1 MVKVKVCGITRLSDA
16 EAALALGAD
25 FIGFN
30 FWPGTRRFIAPENA
44 ARIIRGLKS
53 KAGLVGVFVNQPL
66 PEVKEIIKRLKL
78 DYAQLHGDE
87 PWDYCREIPVPVIK
101 ALRLGSEQDLEAM
114 AAYEKVLWLID
125 SRTKGFGG
133 SGQSPDWALAGKA
146 GKLAGKIILAGGL
159 NAENVA
165 QAIKA
170 VKPWAVDAASGV
182 ESSPGVKDQAKLR
195 NFFQAVK
202 NAAR

>member
-30 FWPGTRRFIAPENA
+30 FWPGTRRFITPENA

-125 SRTKGFGG
+125 SRTQGFGG

-159 NAENVA
+159 NARNVA

>member
-30 FWPGTRRFIAPENA
+30 FWPGTRRFITPENA